1 MHAGAQF
8 SLYVVTVRAEREDGP
23 LPAAR
28 VTWSSTAPPHCVL
41 SFTVEFTT
49 ESFGSVEK
57 SYNTTN
63 TSQTEVIQTGLQANT
78 TYYIRVVV
86 TGISSLGRLI
96 SNQVQ
101 VLVGDEEPVALPLP
115 IHVRFINGSP
125 VVDGNS
131 VRAEIVVNLLT
142 TSMKC
147 ELLR

>member
-28 VTWSSTAPPHCVL
+28 VAWSSTAPPQCVL
-41 SFTVEFTT
+41 SFTVEFRT
-49 ESFGSVEK
+49 ESFGSIEK

-78 TYYIRVVV
+78 SYYIRVVV
-86 TGISSLGRLI
+86 TGVSSLGRLI

-101 VLVGDEEPVALPLP
+101 VLVGGKVMHHTQVHYNYNQFALP
-115 IHVRFINGSP
+115 G
-125 VVDGNS
+125 
-131 VRAEIVVNLLT
+131 
-142 TSMKC
+142 
-147 ELLR
+147 